1 MEHNEVDGQDGVD
14 RHDGGHPSPP
24 YSTEVLID
32 FHSGQLDPATAD
44 RVRAAIADDPD
55 AQRILA
61 ALDATNADL
70 ELIRDEELPIPP
82 AVRERM
88 LNVIRGFQPD

>member
-1 MEHNEVDGQDGVD
+1 MEHNGVD
-14 RHDGGHPSPP
+14 EHGGHDGGHPGPPP

-32 FHSGQLDPATAD
+32 FHAGQLEPAAAD
-44 RVRAAIADDPD
+44 RVRAGIADDPD

-70 ELIRDEELPIPP
+70 ESLRGEELPIPP
-82 AVRERM
+82 DVRERM
-88 LNVIRGFQPD
+88 VDVIRGFQTD